1 MSRGR
6 VEKRVAVVL
15 LVFMALIPCF
25 VGSLAGQTVPGGEA
39 GAAPAGDQDG
49 GPLVIVGLFVG
60 RISSRQIWS
69 PPYETD
75 GLKGLTAGV
84 FVEARTPV
92 SFLSVRAEAGYA
104 QKGTVVWDESQDPG
118 RNAPA
123 RVRSHYLTLPI
134 HGKVSFDVGPA
145 EAYVFGG
152 PTVDF
157 LLSSQ
162 CSEEFCQF
170 IRDEKGTVVN
180 AAVGGGVGFRLPGGY
195 TVGLE
200 GRITEGLGDAY
211 LAEFDSAR
219 NRSTS
224 VLVRIGRPRRG
235 P

>member
-1 MSRGR
+1 MSQGLAA
-6 VEKRVAVVL
+6 KGGAVVSFL
-15 LVFMALIPCF
+15 LLAMIPCCR
-25 VGSLAGQTVPGGEA
+25 SPLAGQTVPVGGN
-39 GAAPAGDQDG
+39 GAAAEGEG
-49 GPLVIVGLFVG
+49 GGKSLGIVGLFVG

-75 GLKGLTAGV
+75 GLRGLTAGV
-84 FVEARTPV
+84 FVEARTPI
-92 SFLSVRAEAGYA
+92 SFLSVRVEAGYA
-104 QKGTVVWDESQDPG
+104 QKGTVVWDESQDPD

-134 HGKVSFDVGPA
+134 HGKLSFGIGPA
-145 EAYVFGG
+145 EAYLFGG

-157 LLSSQ
+157 LLSSR

-170 IRDEKGTVVN
+170 LRDEKGTVVN
-180 AAVGGGVGFRLPGGY
+180 AAVGGGVGVQLPGGY

-200 GRITEGLGDAY
+200 GRVTEGLGDAY
-211 LAEFDSAR
+211 QAELDSAR

-224 VLVRIGRPRRG
+224 VLIRIGRPRRG